1 MIAAGLLTNV
11 RRDQNRASGTLIIRS
26 QAAPTEDDPNPEP
39 RVSKVRVT
47 ERLGSKKELYLPAL
61 EGHVVE
67 VQALD
72 VYANPIPPAQGS
84 QPPSADGTIGAGL
97 ELPVL
102 LIKDMC
108 VPADPENA
116 FGFMRFTFMG
126 NVGQKPEW
134 SDEYKVSNF
143 IQSITR

>member
-1 MIAAGLLTNV
+1 
-11 RRDQNRASGTLIIRS
+11 
-26 QAAPTEDDPNPEP
+26 
-39 RVSKVRVT
+39 VRVT

-72 VYANPIPPAQGS
+72 VYANPIPPAQGSQPIPPAQGS